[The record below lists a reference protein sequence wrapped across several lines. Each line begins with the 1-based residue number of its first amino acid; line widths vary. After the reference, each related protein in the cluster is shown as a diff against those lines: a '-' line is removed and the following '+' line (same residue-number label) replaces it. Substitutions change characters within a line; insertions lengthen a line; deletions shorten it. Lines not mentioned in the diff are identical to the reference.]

1 MKHSLGTLALALISS
16 AALALGAPS
25 VSAQTPKA
33 GGTLNFAV
41 VSSPPSNDCH
51 AETTF
56 GMIHPVTPHY
66 SLLLKIDAAHYPE
79 VAGDLAESWRA
90 SARRDELHVQ
100 AAQGRQ
106 IP

>member
-16 AALALGAPS
+16 AALALGGAFCLCRKRRKP
-25 VSAQTPKA
+25 

-66 SLLLKIDAAHYPE
+66 SLLLKIDAAHTLTSPATWPR
-79 VAGDLAESWRA
+79 AGG
-90 SARRDELHVQ
+90 HPPT
-100 AAQGRQ
+100 G
-106 IP
+106 